1 MIYQCPLCQMPL
13 AEVIQHKQLGC
24 SNNHRFDQAKQGYY
38 NLLPVQRKKTK
49 EPGDSKEMIMAR
61 EAFLDG
67 LHYQPLADE
76 LTSIIDEL
84 SVSGSHILDIG
95 CGEGYYLRQIN
106 HVNRFI
112 SYGFDISKPAVV
124 KAAKKHQKGYYAVAS
139 SHEMPFQSDTID
151 VAYKVYAPVSDID
164 LYRVLKVGAY
174 FINVTPGPR
183 HLWQLREFIYTDVRE
198 HATQDTQF
206 TGLDKISSQQLRYKI
221 TPSDTDR
228 LRLLEM
234 TPFAWKA
241 DEAIKQTIFNASEL
255 PIELDFLITLFK
267 KA

>member
-13 AEVIQHKQLGC
+13 TDVIQHKQLGC
-24 SNNHRFDQAKQGYY
+24 INNHRFDQAKQGYY

-49 EPGDSKEMIMAR
+49 EPGDSKEMIIAR
-61 EAFLDG
+61 ETFLNG
-67 LHYQPLADE
+67 LYYQPLADE
-76 LTSIIDEL
+76 LTSVINEL
-84 SVSGSHILDIG
+84 SVSGDHVLDIG

-106 HVNRFI
+106 HLNRFI

-124 KAAKKHQKGYYAVAS
+124 KAAKKHKNGHYSVAS
-139 SHEMPFQSDTID
+139 SHEMPFQSNTID
-151 VAYKVYAPVSDID
+151 VAYKVYAPVNDIA
-164 LYRVLKVGAY
+164 LHRVLKVGGY

-183 HLWQLREFIYTDVRE
+183 HLWQLRDFIYADVRE

-206 TGLDKISSQQLRYKI
+206 AGLDKISSQQLSYKI
-221 TPSDTDR
+221 APSNADR

-241 DEAIKQTIFNASEL
+241 SEAIKKKIFNASEL
-255 PIELDFLITLFK
+255 SIELDFLITLFK
-267 KA
+267 KV